1 MLITRYCKASF
12 LKEFREFN
20 QWTERME
27 NNQKEKQAMNSKV
40 KPIAGDKFIGY
51 KNPQPLTT
59 FQLKTKHQVAKLP

>member
-1 MLITRYCKASF
+1 
-12 LKEFREFN
+12 
-20 QWTERME
+20 ME